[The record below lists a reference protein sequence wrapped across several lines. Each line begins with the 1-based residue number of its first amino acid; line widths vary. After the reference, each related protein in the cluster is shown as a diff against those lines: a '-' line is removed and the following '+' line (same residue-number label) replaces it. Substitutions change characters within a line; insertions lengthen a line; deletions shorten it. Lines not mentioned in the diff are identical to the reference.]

1 VFGYYLFIII
11 ILLLSVL
18 PNIYDLLLL
27 GFMVVILI
35 TPLMDVML
43 WVGYCCYVVLCAIYT
58 KYARFK
64 FLIFVCW

>member
-43 WVGYCCYVVLCAIYT
+43 WIGYCCYVVYVLFIQNMLDLS
-58 KYARFK
+58 F
-64 FLIFVCW
+64 